1 VLVRHAARKNLC
13 NTVRIDFTR
22 LRVIEKTYS
31 VEQYLNH
38 RKRAALR
45 VFRHVIVIK
54 KTITKG

>member
-1 VLVRHAARKNLC
+1 
-13 NTVRIDFTR
+13 VRIDFTR